1 MMGNKEACAA
11 DSQTGGHPQADG
23 KIRKLWKEAAG

>member
-1 MMGNKEACAA
+1 MENKEACAA
-11 DSQTGGHPQADG
+11 DSQTGGDPQADG